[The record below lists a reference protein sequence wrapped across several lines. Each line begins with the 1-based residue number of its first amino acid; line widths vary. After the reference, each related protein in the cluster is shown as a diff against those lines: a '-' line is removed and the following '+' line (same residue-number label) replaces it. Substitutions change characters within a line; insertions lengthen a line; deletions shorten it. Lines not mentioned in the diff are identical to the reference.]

1 MHMKPSLSLVGAGR
15 AGRSLARALRSKGWR
30 IGAVVTRSLATA
42 RAAVRA
48 IGGGIANG
56 ELTPAV
62 LKSDVILLATPDD
75 AMPGVAALL
84 ARLRQS
90 AEIGWTGK
98 VVLHTSGAL
107 DHKVLEPVRKHGAA
121 TGSMHPMQTFGGSA
135 PNLRGVLFGIE
146 GDPRARRMAQRI
158 ARELR
163 GIPIVVPAGRK
174 AAYHAAAVMVAG
186 LGMGLLE
193 SAVVVLTSAGFTRER
208 AMRSLWVLLR
218 QMLDDAE
225 RIGTRRAWAGPL
237 VREDFGVIRMH
248 HRALQA
254 FPAEFQELYAALARV
269 AGRTL
274 KANPA
279 PFMRK
284 LNAALA
290 AGKTRKRGTR

>member
-1 MHMKPSLSLVGAGR
+1 
-15 AGRSLARALRSKGWR
+15 
-30 IGAVVTRSLATA
+30 
-42 RAAVRA
+42 
-48 IGGGIANG
+48 
-56 ELTPAV
+56 
-62 LKSDVILLATPDD
+62 
-75 AMPGVAALL
+75 L
-84 ARLRQS
+84 ARLRPP
-90 AEIGWTGK
+90 AESRWTGK

-107 DHKVLEPVRKHGAA
+107 DHRVLEPIQKRGAA

-146 GDPRARRMAQRI
+146 GDPPARRMAQRI
-158 ARELR
+158 ARDLG

-193 SAVVVLTSAGFTRER
+193 SAVVVLMSAGFTRQR
-208 AMRSLWVLLR
+208 AMRSLWMLLR

-237 VREDFGVIRMH
+237 VREDFGVIAMH
-248 HRALQA
+248 CRALRA
-254 FPAEFQELYAALARV
+254 FPAEFQELYVALARV

-290 AGKTRKRGTR
+290 ARKTRKRGIR